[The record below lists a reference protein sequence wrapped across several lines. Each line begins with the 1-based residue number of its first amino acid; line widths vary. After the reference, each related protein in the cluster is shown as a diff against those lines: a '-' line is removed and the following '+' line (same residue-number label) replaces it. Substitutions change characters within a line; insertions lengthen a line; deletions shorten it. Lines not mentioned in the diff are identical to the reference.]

1 MKDDPPEVSR
11 QLKPVQGYKSG
22 SGTTGFV
29 CLLAVLG
36 IELAV
41 LGIELG
47 LPNAKDTISGLQRA
61 FQLLQFRELEG
72 QT

>member
-36 IELAV
+36 IEL
-41 LGIELG
+41 G

-72 QT
+72 RT